1 MLRFE
6 RGTFYAVYRGGEK
19 TTDEEGLVPFTARSL
34 LLLYLSFIHTYD
46 NVKENCNLLSESA
59 EEEEEEEEEYND
71 SKSRVIIVK
80 F

>member
-6 RGTFYAVYRGGEK
+6 RGTFYAVYRGEK
-19 TTDEEGLVPFTARSL
+19 TTNEEGLVPFTARSL

>member
-1 MLRFE
+1 MARFMQFIGGRKRRTK
-6 RGTFYAVYRGGEK
+6 RGLF
-19 TTDEEGLVPFTARSL
+19 LLRSL

>member
-1 MLRFE
+1 MQFIGGRKRRTK
-6 RGTFYAVYRGGEK
+6 RGLF
-19 TTDEEGLVPFTARSL
+19 LLRSL

-46 NVKENCNLLSESA
+46 NVKENCNLLSEST
-59 EEEEEEEEEYND
+59 EEEEEEEYND

>member
-1 MLRFE
+1 MQFIGGRKRRTK
-6 RGTFYAVYRGGEK
+6 RGLF
-19 TTDEEGLVPFTARSL
+19 LLRSL

-59 EEEEEEEEEYND
+59 EEEEEEEEYND